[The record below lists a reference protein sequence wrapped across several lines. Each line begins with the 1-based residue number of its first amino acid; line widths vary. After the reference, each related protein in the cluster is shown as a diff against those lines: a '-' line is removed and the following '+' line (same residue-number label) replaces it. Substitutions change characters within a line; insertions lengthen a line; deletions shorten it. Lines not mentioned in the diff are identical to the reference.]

1 MSTPLSNF
9 HTHPL
14 PLGHCRAQQS
24 DLYNTTTITT
34 TTTTT
39 TKTPFVVAKP
49 IVDEKTEEEQE
60 KWMCGDDEVARWKVD
75 VDGKEEEDGVERR
88 ERVDIGKK

>member
-1 MSTPLSNF
+1 MSNSNF

-24 DLYNTTTITT
+24 DLYNTTIITT

-39 TKTPFVVAKP
+39 PKTPFVVAKP
-49 IVDEKTEEEQE
+49 IMDEKTEEAEE
-60 KWMCGDDEVARWKVD
+60 KWMCGDDEVARWKVED
-75 VDGKEEEDGVERR
+75 VNEGEGDEDGMERR
-88 ERVDIGKK
+88 ELVDEKK